1 MTRTSLAA
9 IALMSLAFA
18 APALAQDNMMM
29 KDNMGMMMSPKGEMT
44 MMSTPMDQA
53 TMDMAMKNAQP
64 VPEGTIFFM
73 SGGKMYMVQDM
84 KMENG
89 MMMSDGMMKK

>member
-1 MTRTSLAA
+1 MTRISLAA
-9 IALMSLAFA
+9 IALMSLAFT

-29 KDNMGMMMSPKGEMT
+29 KDNMGMMMSNGQMT
-44 MMSTPMDQA
+44 MMSTPMDKA
-53 TMDMAMKNAQP
+53 TTDMAMKNAQP

-73 SGGKMYMVQDM
+73 SGGKMYMIQDM